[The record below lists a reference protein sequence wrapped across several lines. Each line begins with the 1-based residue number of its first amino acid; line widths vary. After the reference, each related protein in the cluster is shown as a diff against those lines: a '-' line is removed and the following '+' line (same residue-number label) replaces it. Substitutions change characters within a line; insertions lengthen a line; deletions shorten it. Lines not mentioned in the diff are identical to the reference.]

1 MIILRS
7 EIILENPDKNPWSKA
22 IIYQNSLNAI
32 IVIWKLQ
39 GFLQKFTAIIV
50 LFSIML
56 LQTHHMAYCNKRRLR
71 WCIWMIYPKACNMFV
86 ETLLKIIRA
95 VVLLMGT
102 QDIMLCKKIT
112 HEKVLAL
119 RLFWYL
125 KRKDTS

>member
-1 MIILRS
+1 
-7 EIILENPDKNPWSKA
+7 
-22 IIYQNSLNAI
+22 
-32 IVIWKLQ
+32 
-39 GFLQKFTAIIV
+39 
-50 LFSIML
+50 
-56 LQTHHMAYCNKRRLR
+56 
-71 WCIWMIYPKACNMFV
+71 MFV

-102 QDIMLCKKIT
+102 QAIMLCKKIT